1 MSGQPAVEMI
11 NVGLA
16 YRLARSRPATFKEF
30 IIRSLRRQVH
40 YERLWALTDISLE
53 VYPGEVFGVIGPNG
67 AGKSTMMKVI
77 ARVLPPTE
85 GRVIVRGSVASMIE
99 LGAGFN
105 AELTGEENTI
115 MYGTL
120 LGHEASQVR
129 ERVPEIAKWAGV
141 DRFMDAPVRSYS
153 SGMLARLGFAVAT
166 DVRPDVM
173 VIDEVLAVGDAEFQE
188 KSRKRI
194 LNMIAEGTSVILVS
208 HNLDLIGELAD
219 RVIYVKDGCQKA
231 MGPAKEV
238 LRVYTE
244 GPK

>member
-1 MSGQPAVEMI
+1 MSGQPAVEMT

-16 YRLARSRPATFKEF
+16 YRLARSRPATLKEF
-30 IIRSLRRQVH
+30 MIRSLRRQVH
-40 YERLWALTDISLE
+40 YERLWALKEISLE

-77 ARVLPPTE
+77 ARVLPPSE
-85 GRVIVRGSVASMIE
+85 GRVVVRGSVASMIE

-120 LGHEASQVR
+120 LGHDADYVKDRIQA
-129 ERVPEIAKWAGV
+129 IAEWAGV
-141 DRFMDAPVRSYS
+141 ERFMDAPVRSYS

-188 KSRKRI
+188 KSRSRI
-194 LNMIAEGTSVILVS
+194 LKMIADGTAVILVS
-208 HNLDLIGELAD
+208 HDLDLIGELAD
-219 RVIYVKDGCQKA
+219 RVMYLRDGYQKA
-231 MGPAKEV
+231 IGPAEEV
-238 LRVYTE
+238 LRVYME